1 MTELPFAFEPGEWL
15 EHEPRSRFEEGAVF
29 GVASDAHDPRVA
41 PLLTVAWLEE
51 PDGVTLEAVVEE
63 DVARLLSGTGDL
75 LLDHEWV
82 HVGDVE
88 GVRTYSLH
96 VGPSGVPT
104 AAEQWRLL
112 AGGRRWALSATT
124 ALADQPEWGP
134 RLAAVASSFRVT

>member
-63 DVARLLSGTGDL
+63 DVARLLSGPGDL

-82 HVGDVE
+82 HDGDVE
-88 GVRTYSLH
+88 AVRTYSFQS
-96 VGPSGVPT
+96 VPAACRRPPSSGGCSPAAGAGRCRRRRRSPT
-104 AAEQWRLL
+104 SRS
-112 AGGRRWALSATT
+112 GGRAWPQSPRASA
-124 ALADQPEWGP
+124 
-134 RLAAVASSFRVT
+134 